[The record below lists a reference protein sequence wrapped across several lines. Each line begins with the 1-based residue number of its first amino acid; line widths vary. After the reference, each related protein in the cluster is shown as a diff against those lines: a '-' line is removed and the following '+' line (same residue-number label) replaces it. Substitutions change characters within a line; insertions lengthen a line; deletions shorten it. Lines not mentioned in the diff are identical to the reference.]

1 MNDNELTKL
10 LKVGLLTRELIKALE
25 DLLNNIEDSN
35 NYEIVEEYLKDLIH
49 FSRRFIEK
57 MLPKIKSERN

>member
-1 MNDNELTKL
+1 MNENELTKL
-10 LKVGLLTRELIKALE
+10 LNVGLLTRELIKALE

-35 NYEIVEEYLKDLIH
+35 DYEIVEEYQKDLIH

>member
-10 LKVGLLTRELIKALE
+10 LNVGLLTKELIKALG
-25 DLLNNIEDSN
+25 DLLSNIEDSN
-35 NYEIVEEYLKDLIH
+35 DYEIVEEYQKDLIH
-49 FSRRFIEK
+49 FSRRFVKK

>member
-10 LKVGLLTRELIKALE
+10 LNVGLLTRELIKALE
-25 DLLNNIEDSN
+25 DLLSNIEDSN
-35 NYEIVEEYLKDLIH
+35 DYEIVEEYQKDLIH
-49 FSRRFIEK
+49 FSRRFVEK

>member
-10 LKVGLLTRELIKALE
+10 LNVGLLTKELIKSLE
-25 DLLNNIEDSN
+25 DLLDNIEDIDD
-35 NYEIVEEYLKDLIH
+35 YEIVEEYQRNLIH
-49 FSRRFIEK
+49 FSKIFVEK

>member
-10 LKVGLLTRELIKALE
+10 LNVGLLTKKLIEALE
-25 DLLNNIEDSN
+25 DLLRNIEDIDY
-35 NYEIVEEYLKDLIH
+35 YEIVEDYQRNLIH
-49 FSRRFIEK
+49 FSKIFVEK

>member
-10 LKVGLLTRELIKALE
+10 LNVGLLTKKLIEALE
-25 DLLNNIEDSN
+25 DLLSNIEDIDY
-35 NYEIVEEYLKDLIH
+35 YEIVEEYQRNLIH
-49 FSRRFIEK
+49 FSKIFVEK

>member
-10 LKVGLLTRELIKALE
+10 LNVGLLTRELIKALE
-25 DLLNNIEDSN
+25 DLLSNIEDIN
-35 NYEIVEEYLKDLIH
+35 DYEIVEEYQKDLLH

>member
-10 LKVGLLTRELIKALE
+10 LNVGLLTRELIKALE
-25 DLLNNIEDSN
+25 DLLSNIEDSN
-35 NYEIVEEYLKDLIH
+35 DYEIVEYYQKALIH
-49 FSRRFIEK
+49 FSKIFVEK

>member
-1 MNDNELTKL
+1 MNENELTKL
-10 LKVGLLTRELIKALE
+10 LNVGLLIRELIKALE
-25 DLLNNIEDSN
+25 DLLSNIEDSN
-35 NYEIVEEYLKDLIH
+35 DYEIVEEYQKDLIH